1 MTAQIF
7 IKRNMVNMYL
17 IRPRDEMFE
26 HLCYALLIKR
36 YQMKTKTMEND
47 SQPEGLV
54 DKLISTIH
62 TDINSY

>member
-1 MTAQIF
+1 
-7 IKRNMVNMYL
+7 MYL